1 MNRSALGLVCH
12 RLAVDPAT
20 AALHYVVDHRVV
32 QSMLQRLRGM
42 FDRIILDLFAVIAPY
57 GAVPAS
63 AGQARAQLFPHVDFA
78 RLRAADLIR
87 IPLQLLWLALVRPQ
101 APDAPGPL
109 LASVLQ
115 LQCWTGRVMQ
125 LLRSAA
131 AALARIVQAGIERLL
146 PAPAMAGLQRAR
158 TDWLAT
164 SRIGALGE
172 QLAAHAVWRVPLVQA
187 AAFCIALVLAI
198 LCITT
203 PFNMNGQ
210 ILFLVCLWAVAM
222 LVRRVPGQLPTLML
236 IVLSVTASTRYLWWR
251 VATTLNWD
259 QPFDLMWGLGLVAAE
274 VYVWTV
280 LLLGYVQ
287 SAWPLKRIPV
297 RLPADPRDWPSVDV
311 FIPTYNEPLSV
322 VKPTVFAAMG
332 IDWPADKLH
341 IHLLDDGRRPAFR
354 AFAAE
359 LGIGY
364 MVRPDNAHAK
374 AGNLNAAL
382 ARTEAEFVAIFDCD
396 HIPTRSFLQV
406 TMGWFIGDPKMALL
420 QTPHHF
426 FSPDPFEK
434 NLGVFRNMPNE
445 GELFYG
451 VVQDGNDLWNATFFC
466 GSCAVIR
473 RAPLVEVGGIAV
485 ETVTEDAH
493 TALKMQRL
501 GYKSAYLN
509 IPLAAGL
516 ATESLSA
523 HIGQRIRW
531 ARGMAQIFRLD
542 NPFLGK
548 GLSWAQRACYGNSM
562 MHFFNG
568 GPRLV
573 FLTAPLAFLIFHA
586 YVIYA
591 PAVMVLLFVMP
602 HMVHASLANSRIQG
616 KHRHSF
622 WAEVYETVLAWYIVR
637 PTTVAL
643 LNPHQGKFNVT
654 AKGGMVERGYFD
666 WDITTPYVI
675 TVGLN
680 LIGVGFGMWR
690 LLHGPADE
698 APTTWLNLL
707 WTFYN
712 LLILGAAISVALEA
726 RQQRRSHRVQ
736 IALPALL
743 HLPDGKLVRCQTV
756 DFSEG
761 GASLAIE
768 PHLGAAVPFD
778 HALAAETAVSVSLW
792 RGDDEYQFPALVTA
806 AGGANVRVR
815 WNLQSQAQ
823 EMALVQCTFSRADA
837 WVAWADGRPV
847 DRPLRG
853 LLEVLS
859 VGLSGY
865 RRMIDYAPESL
876 TPAIAAVRRSLQ
888 SLASLLPRPPA
899 LDQPARNQQ

>member
-1 MNRSALGLVCH
+1 M
-12 RLAVDPAT
+12 LA
-20 AALHYVVDHRVV
+20 
-32 QSMLQRLRGM
+32 
-42 FDRIILDLFAVIAPY
+42 LFAMIAPY
-57 GAVPAS
+57 GVVPAS
-63 AGQARAQLFPHVDFA
+63 AGQARAQLFPQVDFT
-78 RLRAADLIR
+78 RLRPADLLR
-87 IPLQLLWLALVRPQ
+87 IPLQLLWLALIRPQ
-101 APDAPGPL
+101 PPEAPGL
-109 LASVLQ
+109 LMASLQ
-115 LQCWTGRVMQ
+115 RLQQWADSLLY
-125 LLRSAA
+125 LLRQ
-131 AALARIVQAGIERLL
+131 IAG
-146 PAPAMAGLQRAR
+146 GLQRAAQAMAGHLLPQQTLVALR
-158 TDWLAT
+158 RARSDILAAP
-164 SRIGALGE
+164 RIGAFAE
-172 QLAAHAVWRVPLVQA
+172 QLAAQETWRQPLVQFA
-187 AAFCIALVLAI
+187 ALLLALVLVV

-203 PFNMNGQ
+203 PFDVGGQ
-210 ILFLVCLWAVAM
+210 ILFLACLWLVAM
-222 LVRRVPGQLPTLML
+222 LVRRVPGQLPVLML

-251 VATTLNWD
+251 VTTTLNWD
-259 QPFDLMWGLGLVAAE
+259 QPFDLTWGLGLVAAE
-274 VYVWTV
+274 IYVWIV

-287 SAWPLKRIPV
+287 SAWPLKRVPV
-297 RLPADPRDWPSVDV
+297 ALPADPRDWPSVDV

-341 IHLLDDGRRPAFR
+341 IYLLDDGRRDEFR
-354 AFAAE
+354 DFAAE
-359 LGIGY
+359 VGINY
-364 MVRPDNAHAK
+364 VIRPDNLHAK
-374 AGNLNAAL
+374 AGNLNHAL
-382 ARTEAEFVAIFDCD
+382 ARTGSEFVAIFDCD
-396 HIPTRSFLQV
+396 HIPTRAFLQA

-473 RAPLVEVGGIAV
+473 RTPLVEVGGIAV

-509 IPLAAGL
+509 VPLAAGL

-591 PAVMVLLFVMP
+591 PAIMVLLFVVP

-643 LNPHQGKFNVT
+643 LNPHKGKFNVT
-654 AKGGMVERGYFD
+654 AKGGLVERRYFD

-675 TVGLN
+675 TVALN
-680 LIGVGFGMWR
+680 LIGVGFGVWR
-690 LLHGPADE
+690 LTTGAGE
-698 APTTWLNLL
+698 ETSTTWLNLI
-707 WTFYN
+707 WTVYN

-726 RQQRRSHRVQ
+726 KQQRRSHRVQ

-743 HLPDGKLVRCQTV
+743 HLPDGNLVRCETV

-761 GASLAIE
+761 GASLAIT
-768 PHLGAAVPFD
+768 PHRGEAVPID
-778 HALAAETAVSVSLW
+778 AALLAETAVSVSLW
-792 RGDDEYQFPALVTA
+792 RGDDEHQFPALVTA
-806 AGGANVRVR
+806 VGGANVRVR
-815 WNLQSQAQ
+815 WNLANRAQ

-837 WVAWADGRPV
+837 WVTWADGRQV

-853 LLEVLS
+853 LLEVLW

-865 RRMIDYAPESL
+865 RRMIDYAPASL
-876 TPAIAAVRRSLQ
+876 TPAIAALRRAVKA
-888 SLASLLPRPPA
+888 LASVLPRHPA
-899 LDQPARNQQ
+899 IDPSARPSL

>member
-1 MNRSALGLVCH
+1 MSGPGPVPNSAWQRLTDTPASLYH
-12 RLAVDPAT
+12 SARARLAPW
-20 AALHYVVDHRVV
+20 
-32 QSMLQRLRGM
+32 
-42 FDRIILDLFAVIAPY
+42 FDRAMLSLFAVIAPY
-57 GAVPAS
+57 GVVPAS
-63 AGQARAQLFPHVDFA
+63 AGQARAQLFPQVDFA
-78 RLRAADLIR
+78 NLRLANLIR
-87 IPLQLLWLALVRPQ
+87 IPLQLLWLVLMRPQ
-101 APDAPGPL
+101 APDAPGFL
-109 LASVLQ
+109 LASLLRLQ
-115 LQCWTGRVMQ
+115 LWLGNLIR
-125 LLRSAA
+125 LLRLAGGGMRRTA
-131 AALARIVQAGIERLL
+131 RTGFIRVLPQPALATLR
-146 PAPAMAGLQRAR
+146 R
-158 TDWLAT
+158 TRSDWLAAT
-164 SRIGALGE
+164 RIGAFGE
-172 QLAAHAVWRVPLVQA
+172 QLAGHAFWRLPLVQA
-187 AAFCIALVLAI
+187 AAFALALVLAV

-203 PFNMNGQ
+203 PFNVAGQ
-210 ILFLVCLWAVAM
+210 VLFLVCLWAAAM
-222 LVRRVPGQLPTLML
+222 LVRRVPGPLPTLVL

-259 QPFDLMWGLGLVAAE
+259 QPFDLMWGFGLVAAE
-274 VYVWTV
+274 VYVWVV
-280 LLLGYVQ
+280 LLLGYMQ
-287 SAWPLKRIPV
+287 SAWPLKRKPV
-297 RLPADPRDWPSVDV
+297 PLPPDPRDWPTVDV

-332 IDWPADKLH
+332 IDWPADKLR
-341 IHLLDDGRRPAFR
+341 IYLLDDGRRDAFR
-354 AFAAE
+354 DFAAE

-374 AGNLNAAL
+374 AGNLNRAL
-382 ARTEAEFVAIFDCD
+382 ARTDGEFVAIFDCD

-473 RAPLVEVGGIAV
+473 REPLERVGGIAV

-509 IPLAAGL
+509 VPLAAGL

-548 GLSWAQRACYGNSM
+548 GLTWAQRACYGNSM

-591 PAVMVLLFVMP
+591 PAIMVLLFVMP
-602 HMVHASLANSRIQG
+602 HMVHASLTNSRIQG

-643 LNPHQGKFNVT
+643 MNPHKGKFNVT
-654 AKGGMVERGYFD
+654 AKGGLVDRGYFD

-675 TVGLN
+675 TVILN
-680 LIGVGFGMWR
+680 LIGVGFGIWR
-690 LLHGPADE
+690 LLNGPADE
-698 APTTWLNLL
+698 ASTTWLNLI
-707 WTFYN
+707 WTVYN

-743 HLPDGKLVRCQTV
+743 HLPDGKLVRCRTV

-761 GASLAIE
+761 GASLAVE
-768 PHLGAAVPFD
+768 PHLGAAMPLD
-778 HALAAETAVSVSLW
+778 ALTAETAVSVSLW
-792 RGDDEYQFPALVTA
+792 RGEAEHQFPALVTA
-806 AGGANVRVR
+806 TGGVNVRVR
-815 WNLQSQAQ
+815 WNLQTQAQ

-837 WVAWADGRPV
+837 WVSWADGRPI
-847 DRPLRG
+847 DRPLHG
-853 LLEVLS
+853 LMEVLW

-865 RRMIDYAPESL
+865 RRMIDYAPASM
-876 TPAIAAVRRSLQ
+876 TPAFTAMRRSFTA
-888 SLASLLPRPPA
+888 LASLLPRHPA
-899 LDQPARNQQ
+899 LDLSAQHPK